1 MNENLMAEPARK
13 FDDNGVNV
21 SILGRNIQVTPS
33 MKEHIEVR
41 MDKVREMC
49 PPATDIRVYLE
60 VQKDEHRAEILF
72 HFSHFHVA
80 VHAHSFDLYQAFDS
94 CIAKLKAKLR
104 KWKTRIQEHHG
115 KSIAE
120 VEIDSN
126 VLDRNKQELYE
137 INDMIE
143 EENLHEVEE
152 VLKPLAVM
160 RREKRNIPLLTVD
173 EASMRFDLCGES
185 FLVYREEKDQK
196 IKVMCYDKNHDLTVL
211 ELE

>member
-1 MNENLMAEPARK
+1 MNEKLMAESARK
-13 FDDNGVNV
+13 FDYNDVNV

-80 VHAHSFDLYQAFDS
+80 VHAHSFDLYQAFDM
-94 CIAKLKAKLR
+94 CVAKLKAKLR

-115 KSIAE
+115 KSISA
-120 VEIDSN
+120 VEIDSH
-126 VLDRNKQELYE
+126 VFDRKREDLYE
-137 INDMIE
+137 INDLIE
-143 EENLHEVEE
+143 EENFHEIEE
-152 VLKPLAVM
+152 ILKPMEVM
-160 RREKRNIPLLTVD
+160 RRGKRHIPTLTAD
-173 EASMRFDLCGES
+173 EASMRFDLCGEA

-196 IKVMCYDKNHDLTVL
+196 LKVMCYDKSHELTVL